1 MMRFSADPNVI
12 LRDPVHL
19 LAFGLGSGLSPKA
32 PGTAGTVMAL
42 PFVVLM
48 MQWPLA
54 LYLSCLVMLSL
65 VGIYLCGESA
75 RRLGEHDHPGI
86 VFDEFVGM
94 AITMFA
100 VPLNLWTLLLGFVLF
115 RLLDIFKPWPIREAD
130 HRLQGGLGIMLDDV
144 IAGVFACTMLHA
156 LLRVI

>member
-1 MMRFSADPNVI
+1 MRFSADPNVI